1 MIVKKSGTLAV
12 LIILALFLLSGNH
25 EKRVAK
31 AQFIGK
37 TLYLPFVNSLN
48 KIEELTDLRDM
59 NRTLQQELAQ
69 KTIELN
75 QLENY
80 LETVE
85 NIDFTFTVG
94 TENYVIADIIG
105 YTGLYREKNLVVDK
119 GISAGVLAELPVISN
134 QGIVGKTINSLQNY
148 SIILPFNHSNFK
160 LSVMLKRNNLQG
172 LLESDNFQNSY
183 MSQIKPG
190 ADIALGDSVV
200 TSNISTIFP
209 KNYPVGIVSGID
221 RSPDKIYIQAK
232 IKPFVE
238 PSKLNQVIILL
249 DKKDISYEH
258 EFTN

>member
-1 MIVKKSGTLAV
+1 I
-12 LIILALFLLSGNH
+12 
-25 EKRVAK
+25 
-31 AQFIGK
+31 
-37 TLYLPFVNSLN
+37 NSLN

-160 LSVMLKRNNLQG
+160 LSVMLKRNNLQ
-172 LLESDNFQNSY
+172 
-183 MSQIKPG
+183 
-190 ADIALGDSVV
+190 
-200 TSNISTIFP
+200 
-209 KNYPVGIVSGID
+209 
-221 RSPDKIYIQAK
+221 
-232 IKPFVE
+232 
-238 PSKLNQVIILL
+238 
-249 DKKDISYEH
+249 
-258 EFTN
+258 